1 MTNLKFI
8 IIKVGQ
14 NYFSSPYYA
23 GLDSIAS
30 KKVGYSANLFLY
42 IRVFNSGIKKDLTL
56 QNTPGGHRML

>member
-30 KKVGYSANLFLY
+30 KKVGYSDKF
-42 IRVFNSGIKKDLTL
+42 VFTYKGF
-56 QNTPGGHRML
+56 